1 MAKLIYSAIASAD
14 GYVADATGRFDWAA
28 PDEEVFRLVNDL
40 ERPVGTYL
48 YGRLMYQTMA
58 YWETAHALPGQSQ
71 VEREFAGIWRAADKI
86 VFSAT
91 LTTASSARTR
101 IEPSFDPDLVRRLK
115 AAAARDLT
123 VGGASL
129 AGHAIR
135 AGLVDEVQL
144 FLVPVIVGGGKRA
157 LPDGARADLELRDTR
172 RFASGVVYLSYQWP
186 SGG

>member
-1 MAKLIYSAIASAD
+1 MFIS
-14 GYVADATGRFDWAA
+14 T
-28 PDEEVFRLVNDL
+28 
-40 ERPVGTYL
+40 
-48 YGRLMYQTMA
+48 
-58 YWETAHALPGQSQ
+58 
-71 VEREFAGIWRAADKI
+71 
-86 VFSAT
+86 
-91 LTTASSARTR
+91 
-101 IEPSFDPDLVRRLK
+101 SFDPDLVRRLK

-123 VGGASL
+123 VGGATL